1 MSTQLTRIN
10 VAIES
15 LLIDI
20 ESAGYLRVCGG
31 SVVIIWNICK
41 RNVHKCKIRS
51 LADLEIFNGDHRREI
66 FFKDKYK
73 KIKY

>member
-31 SVVIIWNICK
+31 SVVIICK

-51 LADLEIFNGDHRREI
+51 LADLEIFNGNHRREI